1 MKRILS
7 IFFFLFFA
15 LSVNSQTKSPLTFGD
30 ALAKNRKMQI
40 TGTVLTVV
48 GGVTLF
54 AGNLMYWKMYN
65 ENNNNNEPSQDK
77 VDTSVHLMLGGLGL
91 MAVGIPLLTIGKM
104 KERNIKIEAR
114 LDNIKGHA
122 SIQGI
127 GLKIKF

>member
-1 MKRILS
+1 MQRIIS
-7 IFFFLFFA
+7 ICFFLFFV

-30 ALAKNRKMQI
+30 ALAKNRKMQRA
-40 TGTVLTVV
+40 GTVLTVI

-54 AGNLMYWKMYN
+54 AGNVMYWKMYN
-65 ENNNNNEPSQDK
+65 ENDNSEPPQDK

-91 MAVGIPLLTIGKM
+91 MAVGIPLLTIGKT

-127 GLKIKF
+127 GLKIRF

>member
-1 MKRILS
+1 MKRIISLC
-7 IFFFLFFA
+7 FFLFFVFLA
-15 LSVNSQTKSPLTFGD
+15 NSQTKSPLTFGD
-30 ALAKNRKMQI
+30 ALAKNRKMQRA
-40 TGTVLTVV
+40 GTVLTVV

-54 AGNLMYWKMYN
+54 AGNVMYWKMYN
-65 ENNNNNEPSQDK
+65 ENDNSEPPQDK

-91 MAVGIPLLTIGKM
+91 MAVGIPLLTIGKT

-127 GLKIKF
+127 GLKIRF

>member
-1 MKRILS
+1 MKRIISLC
-7 IFFFLFFA
+7 FFLFFV

-30 ALAKNRKMQI
+30 ALAKNRKMQRA
-40 TGTVLTVV
+40 GTVLTVV

-54 AGNLMYWKMYN
+54 AGNVMYWKMYN
-65 ENNNNNEPSQDK
+65 ENDNSEPPQDK
-77 VDTSVHLMLGGLGL
+77 VDTSVHLMLGGIGL
-91 MAVGIPLLTIGKM
+91 MAVGIPLLTIGKT

-114 LDNIKGHA
+114 LNNFKGHA

>member
-1 MKRILS
+1 MQRIIS
-7 IFFFLFFA
+7 ICFFLFFV

-30 ALAKNRKMQI
+30 ALAKNRKMQRA
-40 TGTVLTVV
+40 GTVLTVV

-54 AGNLMYWKMYN
+54 AGNVMYWKMYN
-65 ENNNNNEPSQDK
+65 ENDNSEPPQDK

-91 MAVGIPLLTIGKM
+91 MAVGIPLLTIGKT

-127 GLKIKF
+127 GLKIRF

>member
-1 MKRILS
+1 MQRIIS
-7 IFFFLFFA
+7 ICFFLFFV

-30 ALAKNRKMQI
+30 ALAKNRKMQRA
-40 TGTVLTVV
+40 GTILTVV

-54 AGNLMYWKMYN
+54 AGNVMYWKMYN
-65 ENNNNNEPSQDK
+65 ENDNSEPPQDK

-91 MAVGIPLLTIGKM
+91 MAVGIPLLTIGKS

>member
-1 MKRILS
+1 MKKIIS
-7 IFFFLFFA
+7 ICFFLFFV

-30 ALAKNRKMQI
+30 ALTKNRKMQRA
-40 TGTVLTVV
+40 GTVLTVA

-54 AGNLMYWKMYN
+54 AGNVMYWKMYN
-65 ENNNNNEPSQDK
+65 ENDNSEPPQDR

-91 MAVGIPLLTIGKM
+91 MAVGIPLLTIGKT

-114 LDNIKGHA
+114 LDNFKGHA

-127 GLKIKF
+127 GLKISF